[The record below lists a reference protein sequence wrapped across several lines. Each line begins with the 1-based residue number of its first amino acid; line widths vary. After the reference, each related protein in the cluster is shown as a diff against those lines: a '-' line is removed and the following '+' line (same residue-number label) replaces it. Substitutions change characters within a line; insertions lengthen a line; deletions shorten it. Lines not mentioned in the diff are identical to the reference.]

1 MPLIGARHP
10 SALVNMA
17 WFWPNWA
24 AFLAGSMLSSK
35 AMASPR
41 RLLFM
46 PTWSMAIP
54 FFHTSWW
61 FNMRL
66 ALLEGWHKKSFG
78 FNCCDLASPCWWS
91 KLTIRSTLWL
101 TGLVLSIMAFTSWT
115 TVAGSTGLLPLAMAM
130 AGVMCNDRFVWAV
143 QLLS

>member
-1 MPLIGARHP
+1 MTLIGARHP

-17 WFWPNWA
+17 WFLPNWA
-24 AFLAGSMLSSK
+24 AFLVGSMLSSK

-61 FNMRL
+61 FNNPVGRV
-66 ALLEGWHKKSFG
+66 AQKVIWFLL
-78 FNCCDLASPCWWS
+78 L
-91 KLTIRSTLWL
+91 
-101 TGLVLSIMAFTSWT
+101 
-115 TVAGSTGLLPLAMAM
+115 
-130 AGVMCNDRFVWAV
+130 
-143 QLLS
+143 